1 MERRPCL
8 LSVPVT
14 VGGSLARQR
23 LTSAEA
29 CLSLVHSI
37 LRNPGVHVVHML
49 QDNRIHK
56 QQASAF
62 WSTSMNVSDLPAMT
76 KPLLARGIGVSVTR
90 VDRALQELEA
100 TGRLTRTKSPTGR
113 ETLTPRQAQLVTDMI
128 CRA

>member
-1 MERRPCL
+1 
-8 LSVPVT
+8 
-14 VGGSLARQR
+14 
-23 LTSAEA
+23 
-29 CLSLVHSI
+29 
-37 LRNPGVHVVHML
+37 
-49 QDNRIHK
+49 
-56 QQASAF
+56 
-62 WSTSMNVSDLPAMT
+62 MNVSDLPAMT